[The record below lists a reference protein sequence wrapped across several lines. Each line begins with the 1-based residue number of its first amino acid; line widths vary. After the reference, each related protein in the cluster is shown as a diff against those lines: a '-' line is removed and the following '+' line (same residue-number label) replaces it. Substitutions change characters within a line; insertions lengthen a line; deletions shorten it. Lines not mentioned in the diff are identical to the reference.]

1 MKQLVETI
9 KLVAEKYLENINLII
24 GKNNTLILE
33 YYAIRN
39 NKKELYKKFNI
50 QEENNK
56 LKITFLPERFIKV
69 TDLEGLEDIILIL
82 EKQSNAK
89 EHTQEEIKQIKEKY
103 VEGTKIELIKMYDLQ
118 APPSKIKGF
127 IEHVDDM
134 GTLHIRWENG
144 SSLGLVVGVDEF
156 KVICPLCNQEMRG
169 KNVY

>member
-33 YYAIRN
+33 YYVFKN

-56 LKITFLPERFIKV
+56 LKITFLPERIVKV

-82 EKQSNAK
+82 NKQSNTK
-89 EHTQEEIKQIKEKY
+89 KHTQEEIQQIKEKY
-103 VEGTKIELIKMYDLQ
+103 VAGTKVELIKMYDLQ
-118 APPSKIKGF
+118 APPPNTRGF
-127 IEHVDDM
+127 IDFIDDT
-134 GTLHIRWENG
+134 GTLHIKWENG
-144 SSLGLVVGVDEF
+144 SGLGLVVGIDEF
-156 KVICPLCNQEMRG
+156 KVICPLCNQELE
-169 KNVY
+169 VF